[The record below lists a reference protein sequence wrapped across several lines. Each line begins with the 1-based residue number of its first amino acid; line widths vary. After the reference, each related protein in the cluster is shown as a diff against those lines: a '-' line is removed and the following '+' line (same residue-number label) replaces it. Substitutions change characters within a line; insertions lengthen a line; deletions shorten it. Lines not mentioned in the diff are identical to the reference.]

1 MFGNIFLFGLLV
13 DQLRRSIASFAGG
26 LCTEKSDR
34 PLSTIFFWR
43 DVEFIRMIR
52 MMMMYVVISTTLS
65 NNTV

>member
-13 DQLRRSIASFAGG
+13 DQLRRLIASFAGG
-26 LCTEKSDR
+26 LCTEESDW
-34 PLSTIFFWR
+34 PLSTIFFWG
-43 DVEFIRMIR
+43 DVKSIMMIR

>member
-26 LCTEKSDR
+26 LHTEESDR

-43 DVEFIRMIR
+43 DVESIMMIR
-52 MMMMYVVISTTLS
+52 MMYVVISTTLS

>member
-13 DQLRRSIASFAGG
+13 DQA
-26 LCTEKSDR
+26 
-34 PLSTIFFWR
+34 PQR
-43 DVEFIRMIR
+43 DVEFIRIFRMMMM